1 MNKKKVLSGLVLIF
15 IGIWFYTAISSF
27 KIEENSFP
35 ERMIIQEGIVRTA
48 DEVAEALAKE
58 MDFDL
63 DGAYKS
69 GYTPDDVIEYLIKE
83 PHSLSVTFYDGQ
95 FYTGRRTVIHLIPL
109 SVCIVLIII
118 GAVMVLVNLK
128 SKKPS

>member
-1 MNKKKVLSGLVLIF
+1 MNKKKVISGLVLIV
-15 IGIWFYTAISSF
+15 IGIWFYTALSSF

-35 ERMIIQEGIVRTA
+35 KKMIIQEGTVRTA

-58 MDFDL
+58 MHFDL

-69 GYTPDDVIEYLIKE
+69 GYTPIDVIEYLIKE
-83 PHSLSVTFYDGQ
+83 PHSLSVTFHEGQ
-95 FYTGRRTVIHLIPL
+95 FYTGRRTVLHLIPL
-109 SVCIVLIII
+109 SVCVVLIIM

-128 SKKPS
+128 SKKSA

>member
-1 MNKKKVLSGLVLIF
+1 MNKKKVLSGLVLIL
-15 IGIWFYTAISSF
+15 IGIWIYTALSSF

-35 ERMIIQEGIVRTA
+35 KKMIIQEGIVRTS
-48 DEVAEALAKE
+48 DEVAGALAKE

-83 PHSLSVTFYDGQ
+83 PHSLSVTFYEGQ
-95 FYTGRRTVIHLIPL
+95 FYTGRRTVMQLIPL
-109 SVCIVLIII
+109 SVDIVIIVI
-118 GAVMVLVNLK
+118 GIVMVLVNLK
-128 SKKPS
+128 TRKSD